1 MPQIV
6 GKASQKSTESRAVL
20 QSVTITASAGGVGS
34 VSIYYGKDTSAE
46 SVVKLS
52 VPVSTSGQFFFNNV
66 LFEDGMTV
74 TPNEYVESYM
84 VEYG

>member
-20 QSVTITASAGGVGS
+20 QSVTITAGAGGVGS
-34 VSIYYGKDTSAE
+34 VSIYQGKDTSAE

-52 VPVSTSGQFFFNNV
+52 VPVSTSSQFFFNNV
-66 LFEDGMTV
+66 PFENGITV
-74 TPNEYVESYM
+74 VPNEYVESYM